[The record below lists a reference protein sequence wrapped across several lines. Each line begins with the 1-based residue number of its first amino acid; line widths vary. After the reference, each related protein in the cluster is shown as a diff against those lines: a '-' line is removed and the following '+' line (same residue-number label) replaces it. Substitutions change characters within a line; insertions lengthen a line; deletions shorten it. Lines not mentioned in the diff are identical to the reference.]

1 VEKLNRTR
9 LIRVGVLFA
18 LNVLSVTGVFK
29 ALQDRTILPPA
40 REYVERSQEKA
51 LTAFITISVV
61 KGLVAVVEGSD
72 VVGIEVGDI
81 VQPLYDAIDI
91 TWKVLAASLA
101 TLYAL
106 EVLLVLCGT
115 LGGFFLSVLFI
126 VLLVLQLVR
135 GEALRRAAYF
145 TGILAFFFFV
155 AIPLTLVIGGR
166 LSEGYSRPIRLQF
179 DTRMEEFR
187 QEFQERVEEMQSG
200 DLIEFGS
207 WTDPGISFPSYHIVR
222 AILTDMEELVKEL
235 PELLFRTGVTWLL
248 DVAVIPMGLLF
259 ILYRLALL
267 FMGSVFGSPGARSG
281 FPLDKGERSC
291 K

>member
-1 VEKLNRTR
+1 MEKLSRTR
-9 LIRVGVLFA
+9 LIRVGVLLA
-18 LNVLSVTGVFK
+18 LAVLSVTGVFSS
-29 ALQDRTILPPA
+29 LQDRTILPPA

-106 EVLLVLCGT
+106 EVLLILCGT
-115 LGGFFLSVLFI
+115 LGRFFLSVLFVI
-126 VLLVLQLVR
+126 LLSLQFTR
-135 GEALRRAAYF
+135 GDILRRAAF
-145 TGILAFFFFV
+145 SVGILAFFFFA

-166 LSEGYSRPIRLQF
+166 LSEGYSRPVRQQF

-187 QEFQERVEEMQSG
+187 QEFQVRVEEMQNG

-207 WTDPGISFPSYHIVR
+207 WTDPGISFPSFHIVM
-222 AILTDMEELVKEL
+222 AVLTDMGELVKEL

-267 FMGSVFGSPGARSG
+267 FMGSVFGTTAARSREHRL
-281 FPLDKGERSC
+281 PDERS
-291 K
+291 

>member
-1 VEKLNRTR
+1 MEKLNRAR
-9 LIRVGVLFA
+9 LIRVGVLLA
-18 LNVLSVTGVFK
+18 LSVLSVAGVFSS
-29 ALQDRTILPPA
+29 LQDRTILPPA

-106 EVLLVLCGT
+106 EVLLILCGT
-115 LGGFFLSVLFI
+115 LGRFFLSVLFVI
-126 VLLVLQLVR
+126 LLSLQFTR
-135 GEALRRAAYF
+135 GDILRRAAF
-145 TGILAFFFFV
+145 SVGILAFFFFA

-166 LSEGYSRPIRLQF
+166 LSEGYSRPVRQQF

-207 WTDPGISFPSYHIVR
+207 WTDPDISFPKFEIVK
-222 AILTDMEELVKEL
+222 AILIDMKELVEKL

-248 DVAVIPMGLLF
+248 DVAVIPIGLLF
-259 ILYRLALL
+259 ILYKLAQI
-267 FMGSVFGSPGARSG
+267 FMGSVFGSPGTR
-281 FPLDKGERSC
+281 PRKLPVPEERS
-291 K
+291 

>member
-1 VEKLNRTR
+1 LEKLNRKALTR
-9 LIRVGVLFA
+9 AGVLFA
-18 LNVLSVTGVFK
+18 LAVLSATGVFE
-29 ALQDRTILPPA
+29 ALQDRTILAPA

-106 EVLLVLCGT
+106 EFLLILCGT
-115 LGGFFLSVLFI
+115 LGRFFLSVLLVI
-126 VLLVLQLVR
+126 LLVLQFSR
-135 GEALRRAAYF
+135 REILRRAAF
-145 TGILAFFFFV
+145 SACIPAFFFFA
-155 AIPLTLVIGGR
+155 AIPLTLVLGGR
-166 LSEGYSRPIRLQF
+166 LSDGFSRPVRLQF

-187 QEFQERVEEMQSG
+187 EDFQDRVEEMQSG
-200 DLIEFGS
+200 DLIEIGS
-207 WTDPGISFPSYHIVR
+207 WTDPGISFPSFHIVM
-222 AILTDMEELVKEL
+222 AVLADMGELVKEL
-235 PELLFRTGVTWLL
+235 PELLFRTSVTWLL

-259 ILYRLALL
+259 ILYKLAL
-267 FMGSVFGSPGARSG
+267 FFIGSVFGSTAAR
-281 FPLDKGERSC
+281 PREHLAPDERS
-291 K
+291 

>member
-1 VEKLNRTR
+1 MEKLDRKVLTR
-9 LIRVGVLFA
+9 AGVLFA
-18 LNVLSVTGVFK
+18 LAVLSATGVFS
-29 ALQDRTILPPA
+29 ALQERTILLPA

-91 TWKVLAASLA
+91 TWKLLAASLA

-115 LGGFFLSVLFI
+115 LGGFFLSVLFV
-126 VLLVLQLVR
+126 VLLAFQIFH
-135 GEALRRAAYF
+135 GETLRRAAFF
-145 TGILAFFFFV
+145 TGILAFFFFA
-155 AIPLTLVIGGR
+155 AIPLTLVMGGR
-166 LSEGYSRPIRLQF
+166 LSEGYSRPVRLEF

-187 QEFQERVEEMQSG
+187 QEFQDRVDEMQTG
-200 DLIEFGS
+200 DLVEFGS
-207 WTDPGISFPSYHIVR
+207 WTDPGISFPGYHIVR
-222 AILTDMEELVKEL
+222 AVLADMGELVKEL

-267 FMGSVFGSPGARSG
+267 FIGSVFGSPGTRAG
-281 FPLDKGERSC
+281 FSRNSGERS
-291 K
+291 